1 MASKVAAASHWEA
14 AGRQGARAARAMLGL
29 APEPSA
35 LTSFWTDQYG
45 IRIQYLGRA
54 RPSDAVTIDGE
65 PAARS
70 FTATFI
76 RAGRPVAALLVDR
89 PRSLPAFRAL
99 IEKGAP

>member
-1 MASKVAAASHWEA
+1 
-14 AGRQGARAARAMLGL
+14 MLGL
-29 APEPSA
+29 APGPGP

-54 RPSDAVTIDGE
+54 RPDDSVAIDGE
-65 PAARS
+65 PEDRN

-89 PRSLPAFRAL
+89 PRSLPDLRSL
-99 IEKGAP
+99 IEKGST